1 MKLFVDHPDNTQS
14 VFDFP
19 DGTNREDA
27 RKTIETTLQQ
37 KPTEDVP
44 FKPQHNAFDKDL
56 KSMETILPN
65 IGDTPRNFMIQ
76 VEGNNPKP
84 HDDGA
89 GFTTIGI
96 GHKLTPKE
104 LETGKLSIGEEE
116 IEWKKGLTQVQMN
129 TLFEE
134 DFSSYWD
141 VAGDLIERSGLG
153 HVPNMQTS
161 LASLMFNSSS
171 KEDPEAGFKKVAP
184 EAYNALL
191 RGDLEAFK
199 FQAFD
204 AESGIVRVGDKVFR
218 GLVNRRRAELE
229 LLSPTRGIERAQ
241 VGPAAV
247 IGGLSSAADF
257 PPTKAT
263 EREVTPLSPDA
274 DLGDEIVGD
283 LPTKESAAEFTD
295 AFKMSDEQLAVLDKE
310 REAVST
316 LIAEGKFMEAS
327 AASPETNKMLVFNML
342 GAGIIKS
349 VGKAGLRLIQGG
361 GKTTPPDPPILEVYK
376 GGAPTA
382 AEEAAT
388 LARKEQL
395 DEAARIIDDA
405 LAGADKKK
413 VKDALRVV
421 EGDIG
426 DHLRSPLTGDPYPPP
441 GLPGAPIATK
451 ELGSDR
457 IAAELYKRSKGQLI
471 ALSSKEIQLSKLVN
485 KYDDILKEF
494 PKGKADPGGKF
505 GKTPRGKKLN
515 GQLNNLQKQIDEFH
529 NVDLSDAPTPRP
541 PNIAA
546 GQQFTKAAFKQ
557 REELGK
563 NIPGD
568 DYQRMFDEFDDL
580 IPQQQAEAYESLAKS
595 HDIHLVLS
603 EASNIRLR
611 DFRGARTPKGPLRL
625 GFWKKNKL
633 LVSLEKVTKE
643 TAEEGLPAGTFLLQ
657 YSKSLGGRLAKSR
670 KPLSQALDDVT
681 TNLKIFDKPPILP
694 AGIAG
699 TVAGEKALEGLETDD
714 VIKGQQGADVLGAT
728 HTVVS
733 GDTLS
738 KIARDNNTT
747 VAAIMDANRDIKD
760 ANKIGIG
767 DQINLEGT
775 APAAAE
781 GILEAIG
788 SPDTV
793 VSKNGKRDFKRTA
806 ENVGKA
812 LDMDL
817 GDEVIGDEKTT
828 LGYSGGLFKLLPHSN
843 WVVALNFL
851 TGYKGIMDEGIFRET
866 EFKKLKEI
874 TSKRILKDHNN
885 EIRYHNYDDPSK
897 PSQSS
902 DINFDPSVG
911 LVLKTTLG
919 KAYIVRHE
927 GKILI
932 ADEFDMPI
940 ATAPLIKLGY
950 TEGKIVNGKAKAT
963 PANIAKGQKKLR
975 DASFIKKMEYVLGVN
990 DKDPVG
996 SRAKVHRW
1004 GELFGPQEGDT
1015 LSQRYTLGTF
1025 KDLGLKETDLSK
1037 AEIPTLE
1044 DHEKRMLKEGRL
1056 NPDNVI
1062 ALETPFDMPI
1072 GGA

>member
-1 MKLFVDHPDNTQS
+1 MEQIIELEDGQQLTVDTDEPLKPEDLDGVDFDAILAGGEGA

-19 DGTNREDA
+19 G
-27 RKTIETTLQQ
+27 Q
-37 KPTEDVP
+37 KRTEDVP

-129 TLFEE
+129 TLFEQ
-134 DFSSYWD
+134 DYQSYWD
-141 VAGDLIERSGLG
+141 VAGDLIERSDLG

-204 AESGIVRVGDKVFR
+204 PESGIVRVGDKVFR

-263 EREVTPLSPDA
+263 EREVTPLSPDV
-274 DLGDEIVGD
+274 DLGDEIIGD
-283 LPTKESAAEFTD
+283 LPTPESAAEFD
-295 AFKMSDEQLAVLDKE
+295 KHLGELATALNPITGAK
-310 REAVST
+310 EAVEGST
-316 LIAEGKFMEAS
+316 QITESFKKGDFRGMAEGL
-327 AASPETNKMLVFNML
+327 AAMLV
-342 GAGIIKS
+342 GIAGTVGGPSGKS
-349 VGKAGLRLIQGG
+349 GKAGKPMLKLIQGG

-376 GGAPTA
+376 GGVPTP
-382 AEEAAT
+382 AEEAAA
-388 LARKEQL
+388 LAHKEQL

-413 VKDALRVV
+413 VKDALKLIK
-421 EGDIG
+421 G
-426 DHLRSPLTGDPYPPP
+426 
-441 GLPGAPIATK
+441 GL
-451 ELGSDR
+451 D
-457 IAAELYKRSKGQLI
+457 
-471 ALSSKEIQLSKLVN
+471 
-485 KYDDILKEF
+485 
-494 PKGKADPGGKF
+494 
-505 GKTPRGKKLN
+505 
-515 GQLNNLQKQIDEFH
+515 
-529 NVDLSDAPTPRP
+529 
-541 PNIAA
+541 
-546 GQQFTKAAFKQ
+546 
-557 REELGK
+557 
-563 NIPGD
+563 
-568 DYQRMFDEFDDL
+568 
-580 IPQQQAEAYESLAKS
+580 
-595 HDIHLVLS
+595 
-603 EASNIRLR
+603 
-611 DFRGARTPKGPLRL
+611 
-625 GFWKKNKL
+625 
-633 LVSLEKVTKE
+633 
-643 TAEEGLPAGTFLLQ
+643 
-657 YSKSLGGRLAKSR
+657 
-670 KPLSQALDDVT
+670 
-681 TNLKIFDKPPILP
+681 DKPPILP

-747 VAAIMDANRDIKD
+747 VAAIMDANRDIED
-760 ANKIGIG
+760 ANKISIG
-767 DQINLEGT
+767 DQINLERI

-902 DINFDPSVG
+902 DIDFDPLVG
-911 LVLKTTLG
+911 KVLKTTLG

-932 ADEFDMPI
+932 ADEFDMPMD
-940 ATAPLIKLGY
+940 PKVLKRLGWVDKDGNAS
-950 TEGKIVNGKAKAT
+950 EE
-963 PANIAKGQKKLR
+963 KLR
-975 DASFIKKMEYVLGVN
+975 NASFIKKMEYVLGVN
-990 DKDPVG
+990 DKYKVG
-996 SRAKVHRW
+996 SRAKIHRW